1 MESDVGLRLSRTQ
14 IAFLGRLLVVLV
26 LAIFLTDLATG
37 GNAGPPDPLGVS
49 IPLTPG
55 TRVVVVPTLV
65 PLVTPTPIATRE
77 LSTEATAQGRDAQR
91 LQDLALLQAAL
102 AEYRDRFGE
111 YPSSGGGDQTLC
123 VYTELDA
130 GCELKSLLDDEG
142 VLQDPLGDASTNG
155 YWYASDGDTYTI
167 WMLREGETERSDLI
181 CADAVPFLSDKGPLF
196 CLTGGIP

>member
-1 MESDVGLRLSRTQ
+1 MGSDVGLRLSRTQ
-14 IAFLGRLLVVLV
+14 IALLGGLLVALV

-37 GNAGPPDPLGVS
+37 GNAEPPAPLGVS

-65 PLVTPTPIATRE
+65 PFVTPTPIATRE
-77 LSTEATAQGRDAQR
+77 LSNEATAQARDAQR

-111 YPSSGGGDQTLC
+111 YPNSGGGAQSLC

-130 GCELKSLLDDEG
+130 GCNLKSVLDDEG
-142 VLQDPLGDASTNG
+142 VLQDPLGDALTNG

-167 WMLREGETERSDLI
+167 WMLREGETARSDLI
-181 CADAVPFLSDKGPLF
+181 CSDAVPFLSDKGPLF